1 MKTKNVILSGLL
13 VLAPVIGFAQE
24 WDDIYAD
31 PAKKT
36 ATLQV
41 QKKEEPQKKKIV
53 VVEGKADNMEIRANG
68 RDIDEYNRRG
78 QYDQAENDTVD
89 VEGTDYQQYEY
100 TDRIIKYHDP
110 ASSIKITG
118 ADEVTVYVGDDIYA
132 DYYESRA
139 WGPNIYLG
147 MGWGWSSFYPWYDP
161 WYDPWYYGW
170 GYPYYSRWYSPWYY
184 SRWYSPWYYGWHSP

>member
-53 VVEGKADNMEIRANG
+53 VVEGKADNGVRPTGVISTNTIVVARMIRPKT
-68 RDIDEYNRRG
+68 I
-78 QYDQAENDTVD
+78 Q
-89 VEGTDYQQYEY
+89 
-100 TDRIIKYHDP
+100 
-110 ASSIKITG
+110 
-118 ADEVTVYVGDDIYA
+118 
-132 DYYESRA
+132 
-139 WGPNIYLG
+139 
-147 MGWGWSSFYPWYDP
+147 
-161 WYDPWYYGW
+161 
-170 GYPYYSRWYSPWYY
+170 
-184 SRWYSPWYYGWHSP
+184 

>member
-89 VEGTDYQQYEY
+89 VEGTDYQ
-100 TDRIIKYHDP
+100 R
-110 ASSIKITG
+110 
-118 ADEVTVYVGDDIYA
+118 
-132 DYYESRA
+132 
-139 WGPNIYLG
+139 L
-147 MGWGWSSFYPWYDP
+147 
-161 WYDPWYYGW
+161 
-170 GYPYYSRWYSPWYY
+170 
-184 SRWYSPWYYGWHSP
+184 